1 MKWRFNLGMLAIGA
15 VLFASCSS
23 NDDLF
28 DPEKAAQRREA
39 QYTTAFAKLYGEI
52 APDQDWGFGEK
63 AETRKANTD
72 AAVGNDKTVNMP
84 AEIDET
90 EIAKVVKAFSEPID
104 ASESINVNWT
114 DFWVQQ
120 VYTGTA
126 EYVWKDNN
134 GAEHK
139 DKGSRNMDR
148 LVVGKSIEKQ
158 EHVNNF
164 NAANGGGTNRMLM
177 QDSSTKLFGYHNSL
191 DGTYHYEYVVLEI
204 DGSYYVGF
212 DFCATGDKNIPGDG
226 IYDDWILKISPAVY
240 KNAKRI
246 IAEDLGGIGDF
257 DFNDVVFDVAS
268 HNGEKVITLWA
279 AGGTLPL
286 FIGDTEHEIHALF
299 GVSTT
304 TIVNTGAG
312 TETKAPV
319 VFRLSSSDDVPPII
333 VESTTAGK
341 YNLKSECGK
350 APQMICV
357 PTTYEWTDERV
368 AIDTKYP
375 KFKEWVGN
383 TAIDWLN

>member
-52 APDQDWGFGEK
+52 APDQDWGFGD
-63 AETRKANTD
+63 ADTRKANTD

-191 DGTYHYEYVVLEI
+191 DGTYHYEYVILEI

-212 DFCATGDKNIPGDG
+212 DFCANGDKNIPGDH
-226 IYDDWILKISPAVY
+226 IYNDWIVKISPAVY

-246 IAEDLGGIGDF
+246 IAEDLGDTNDF
-257 DFNDVVFDVAS
+257 DFNDVVFDAALLS
-268 HNGEKVITLWA
+268 DATVITLQA

-286 FIGDTEHEIHALF
+286 YIGNMEYEVHDLF
-299 GVSTT
+299 NVPETT
-304 TIVNTGAG
+304 MVNTGDGA
-312 TETKAPV
+312 ERPVV
-319 VFRLSSSDDVPPII
+319 VFRLPRYNSIDDIAI
-333 VESTTAGK
+333 V
-341 YNLKSECGK
+341 
-350 APQMICV
+350 
-357 PTTYEWTDERV
+357 
-368 AIDTKYP
+368 
-375 KFKEWVGN
+375 VGN
-383 TAIDWLN
+383 TSAVRLKADCGAAPQKICVETRYKWTAERQRISDQYPDFENWVKDPGYSWY